1 MILTLL
7 IVFLLGCIGSLY
19 YQQTTNKQSIPNL
32 FGYKILNV
40 VTASMEPTIKMGDS
54 ILIKSTNEVNVKDII
69 TFRQGNS
76 YVTHRVVYKEGDQF
90 ITRGDNNSG
99 DDKAIKTIKDV
110 EGKYV
115 RSLPS
120 FLRLSSFLK
129 TREGVIAIIGIPVLL
144 ILILAMLG
152 TRNKEQ

>member
-1 MILTLL
+1 
-7 IVFLLGCIGSLY
+7 
-19 YQQTTNKQSIPNL
+19 
-32 FGYKILNV
+32 
-40 VTASMEPTIKMGDS
+40 MEPTIKMGDS